1 MNCTSPSS
9 SASSSLASPKSCELG
24 NTCTVT
30 LPGSFFSASSLNLS
44 AAWPLGVASATTWL
58 NLMTRGDWACAAGS
72 SERAST
78 PARWAR
84 NLMQGLRCVDWRT
97 LSGKP

>member
-1 MNCTSPSS
+1 MNWTSPSS

-44 AAWPLGVASATTWL
+44 AAWPFGVCSATTWL
-58 NLMTRGDWACAAGS
+58 NLMTICAWAAPAAS
-72 SERAST
+72 VRAKA
-78 PARWAR
+78 PAAKGAR
-84 NLMQGLRCVDWRT
+84 NFMA
-97 LSGKP
+97 